1 MDSILGKALPIPPF
15 VSAQVAVTSIYF
27 FKNKRFD
34 KLFFRKMGGPEK
46 GRFVSVGQMVV
57 SRCLAAETVEGTA
70 LTFQSV
76 DDVHGGDGLP
86 LGVFRVGHSVT
97 DDVLKEHLQNT
108 TGLLVD
114 ETGDTLD
121 TTTAS
126 QTADSRLGDA
136 LDVVTQHFPVTLGA
150 SLSESFASFAASSH
164 CRYSKVLLEL

>member
-1 MDSILGKALPIPPF
+1 
-15 VSAQVAVTSIYF
+15 
-27 FKNKRFD
+27 
-34 KLFFRKMGGPEK
+34 
-46 GRFVSVGQMVV
+46 MVV
-57 SRCLAAETVEGTA
+57 GKCLAAEAVEGTA

-97 DDVLKEHLQNT
+97 DDVLEEHFEHT

-114 ETGDTLD
+114 QAGDTLD
-121 TTTAS
+121 TSTAS
-126 QTADSRLGDA
+126 KTTDSRLGDA

-164 CRYSKVLLEL
+164 CRYSR